1 MSENEE
7 REQEAPAAV
16 ETPETAPS
24 AKKPRKRWPIAVAVA
39 AVVVVVAGAGFWT
52 WHEQPSFCASICH
65 TPMDPYYVTYEQGV
79 GGVGYDKYYH
89 AVDSTQGMM
98 AAVHRDADVT
108 CMGCH
113 VPQLSEQI
121 GEGIGWATGNYT
133 VYDTEMQ
140 TTVIP
145 QRTMADLTEARGLE
159 SDQFCMNDTCHTN
172 GEVPATRDDL
182 EAATAG
188 SGRNPHDQ
196 HHEGI
201 SCDSCHK
208 AHTQSIN
215 WCSSCHDDAPIPDG
229 WLSVDDAVKA
239 GILAPEEAAA
249 A

>member
-1 MSENEE
+1 MNEE
-7 REQEAPAAV
+7 NKTDSPAPARAS
-16 ETPETAPS
+16 ESEPE
-24 AKKPRKRWPIAVAVA
+24 AKRPRKRWPVAVGVVA
-39 AVVVVVAGAGFWT
+39 AVLLVAGAGFWT

-79 GGVGYDKYYH
+79 GGLGYDKYYH
-89 AVDSTQGMM
+89 SVESTQGMM

-121 GEGIGWATGNYT
+121 GEGIGWVTGNYA

-140 TTVIP
+140 TVVLP
-145 QRTMADLTEARGLE
+145 QRSLDQLTEARGLE
-159 SDQFCMNDTCHTN
+159 SDQFCMNESCHTV
-172 GEVPATRDDL
+172 GTEPATRDDL
-182 EAATAG
+182 EQATASG

-196 HHEGI
+196 HHDAI
-201 SCDSCHK
+201 ACDTCHK

-215 WCSSCHDDAPIPDG
+215 YCTDCHDDAPVPDG

-239 GILAPEEAAA
+239 GILAEPEEA
-249 A
+249 